1 MSYENIIVELIV
13 KGGDARSNA
22 LLAIRAAKEGN
33 FSEAEK
39 LGRDDYIYK
48 YADGDPSGNGL

>member
-22 LLAIRAAKEGN
+22 LLAIRAAREEDLPKQK
-33 FSEAEK
+33 S
-39 LGRDDYIYK
+39 
-48 YADGDPSGNGL
+48 